1 MKKQLLFLFSLVSL
15 LLAMASCSVT
25 EKAATAVASTVTDA
39 TETVI
44 PKEAISLATKGLTK
58 VAPEKVGMSSEFFN
72 ILDGHIEQ
80 YVADGSM
87 PGGEFLIARKGQ
99 IVYHKSFGYQDIDKT
114 KQYQNGDIYRLASM
128 TKAVTT
134 VSIMQLFEQ
143 GKLGLDDPI
152 FYYIP
157 AFKDSQVLDT
167 FNEADSTFTTVPAKK
182 PITIRNLLTHT
193 SGITYGIFNPGKL
206 MAVYTKMDAMGFGLY
221 NDEMTT
227 EQMANRIATVPLAFQ
242 PGEKYLYGLNM
253 EILGRIVEV
262 VSGMP
267 LNQYFRKNIFDP
279 IGMDDTYFYLPTDKQ
294 DRLVPIYSYNKNKEL
309 VTAKGI
315 FQGMNADYPNNPDNN
330 HYAGGGGLSG
340 TAMDY
345 AKFIQVLCNG
355 GTHNGTR
362 ILGRKA
368 IEVMTS
374 DQLILLNDKGTG
386 FSPLPGIT
394 YGLGF
399 ALRTDQGSAWSAK
412 TPGTFEWGGAFNTK
426 FFIDPEEE
434 LIFVGM
440 TQIIPFTRPDFWD
453 RMYSVIYGAVDL

>member
-1 MKKQLLFLFSLVSL
+1 MKKQFLFLLTLASLTIAIS
-15 LLAMASCSVT
+15 SCSVA
-25 EKAATAVASTVTDA
+25 EQAASAVQSSPAAGEIEV
-39 TETVI
+39 
-44 PKEAISLATKGLTK
+44 PREAISLANKELGK
-58 VAPEKVGMSSEFFN
+58 VAPEKVGMSTKFLD

-80 YVADGSM
+80 YVANGSM

-99 IVYHKSFGYQDIDKT
+99 VVYHKSFGHQDVDKT

-157 AFKDSQVLDT
+157 AFKESKVLDT
-167 FNEADSTFTTVPAKK
+167 FNEADSSFTTVPAQQ
-182 PITIRNLLTHT
+182 PITIRHLLTHT
-193 SGITYGIFNPGKL
+193 SGITYGTFHPGKI
-206 MAVYTKMDAMGFGLY
+206 MAVYGKSGALGFGLY
-221 NDEMTT
+221 NNEMNTA
-227 EQMANRIATVPLAFQ
+227 QMADRIASVPLMFQ
-242 PGEKYLYGLNM
+242 PGEKYMYGLNM
-253 EILGRIVEV
+253 EILGRIVEIT
-262 VSGMP
+262 SGMP
-267 LNQYFRKNIFDP
+267 LNQYFRKNIFEP
-279 IGMDDTYFYLPTDKQ
+279 LGMEDTYFHLPVDKQ
-294 DRLVPIYSYNKNKEL
+294 DRLVPIYGYGENKQL
-309 VTAKGI
+309 ITAKGVV
-315 FQGMNADYPNNPDNN
+315 QGMDVDYPKKADNN

-345 AKFIQVLCNG
+345 AKFIQALCNG
-355 GTHNGTR
+355 GSFNGNR

-374 DQLILLNDKGTG
+374 DQMIRLNEKGTG
-386 FSPLPGIT
+386 YSQQPGIT

-399 ALRTDQGSAWSAK
+399 SLKTDQGSAWSAK
-412 TPGTFEWGGAFNTK
+412 TPGTYEWGGAFNTK

-453 RMYSVIYGAVDL
+453 RMYSVVYGAVE

>member
-1 MKKQLLFLFSLVSL
+1 MIRMKKQVLFLLTLASVAIAVS
-15 LLAMASCSVT
+15 SCSVA
-25 EKAATAVASTVTDA
+25 EQAARTVT
-39 TETVI
+39 EV
-44 PKEAISLATKGLTK
+44 PKEMAAPSETISITPKGLAK
-58 VAPEKVGMSSEFFN
+58 VAPEKVGMSQKFLD

-80 YVADGSM
+80 YVAEGSM

-99 IVYHKSFGYQDIDKT
+99 VVYHKSFGHQDVDKT
-114 KQYQNGDIYRLASM
+114 KPYQNGDIYRLASM

-157 AFKDSQVLDT
+157 AFRQSKVLET
-167 FNEADSTFTTVPAKK
+167 FNEADSSFTTVPVER
-182 PITIRNLLTHT
+182 PITIRHLLTHT
-193 SGITYGIFNPGKL
+193 SGIVYGVFEPGK
-206 MAVYTKMDAMGFGLY
+206 MGAIYTKQNAMGFGLY
-221 NDEMTT
+221 HEEMST
-227 EQMANRIATVPLAFQ
+227 EEMANTIATVPLKFQ
-242 PGEKYLYGLNM
+242 PGTQYNYGLNM

-262 VSGMP
+262 VSGTP

-279 IGMDDTYFYLPTDKQ
+279 LGMDDTYFYLPPDKQ
-294 DRLVPIYSYNKNKEL
+294 DRLVPVYTYDENRKLITGSGVLN
-309 VTAKGI
+309 
-315 FQGMNADYPNNPDNN
+315 GMNADYPKSKDNN

-345 AKFIQVLCNG
+345 AKFIQALGNE
-355 GTHNGTR
+355 GTYNGTR

-374 DQLILLNDKGTG
+374 DQLILLNQKGTG
-386 FSPLPGIT
+386 FSQRPGLT

-399 ALRTDQGSAWSAK
+399 SLKTDQGAAWTAK
-412 TPGTFEWGGAFNTK
+412 SPGTFEWGGAFNTK

-453 RMYSVIYGAVDL
+453 RMYSVVYGAVE